1 LGVALVQS
9 MTCFSLCIVDQQF
22 NFNNI
27 EKVHHPTKDVIVDVE
42 EDDDAIVIIVLLLRM
57 M

>member
-1 LGVALVQS
+1 
-9 MTCFSLCIVDQQF
+9 LCIVDQQF

-27 EKVHHPTKDVIVDVE
+27 EKVHHPIKDVIVDVD
-42 EDDDAIVIIVLLLRM
+42 EDDGAIVIIVLLLRM

>member
-1 LGVALVQS
+1 L
-9 MTCFSLCIVDQQF
+9 
-22 NFNNI
+22 NNI

-42 EDDDAIVIIVLLLRM
+42 EEDDAIVIIVLLLRM

>member
-1 LGVALVQS
+1 
-9 MTCFSLCIVDQQF
+9 LCIVDQQF

-27 EKVHHPTKDVIVDVE
+27 EKVHRPTKDVIVDVD
-42 EDDDAIVIIVLLLRM
+42 EDDGAIVIIVLLLRM